1 MNLPK
6 KEDLFDLSH
15 TVAKSLFDG
24 CEEVYY
30 VITKIKEFIKQIS
43 GELGDDYSEISDGV
57 FVARDSAIS
66 DFATVIGPTI
76 IGHRTEL
83 RPGAYIRGSVIIGN
97 DAVIG
102 NSCEVKNSVIFD
114 GVQIPHY
121 NYVGDS
127 ILGYRVHLGAGA
139 IVSNFRLDRENIS
152 IKTADSKIKTPL
164 RKMGAL
170 IGDYCEVGCNA
181 VICPGSIIGRK
192 AVIYPLTNVNGI
204 INVKSINESEVRS
217 QI

>member
-30 VITKIKEFIKQIS
+30 VITKIKEFIKQLS
-43 GELGDDYSEISDGV
+43 DGLGNDYLEISDGV
-57 FVARDSAIS
+57 FVARDSSIS

-83 RPGAYIRGSVIIGN
+83 RPGAYIRGSVIVGD

-102 NSCEVKNSVIFD
+102 NSCEVKNSLLFD

-152 IKTADSKIKTPL
+152 IKTDGSKIKTPL

-170 IGDYCEVGCNA
+170 IGDFCEVGCNA
-181 VICPGSIIGRK
+181 VICPGSIIGRNT
-192 AVIYPLTNVNGI
+192 VVYPLTSVNGT
-204 INVKSINESEVRS
+204 INIKPINESEVRAK
-217 QI
+217 I